1 MYFRDLYCGYCQ
13 VLAVF
18 RPAGT
23 ASTGTASTASTR
35 SSTKILVMCAVYW
48 EYEVYSDHLS
58 VHRRFDNF
66 ILILLQ
72 TAFTVH
78 GWSHE
83 CELMQIAF
91 GEGTG
96 ILGVLA
102 VFLEYML
109 RALAISTGS
118 TLLIL

>member
-48 EYEVYSDHLS
+48 EYEVYLEHLS
-58 VHRRFDNF
+58 VHRCFDNF
-66 ILILLQ
+66 IRNLLQ
-72 TAFTVH
+72 TAFTVYR
-78 GWSHE
+78 W
-83 CELMQIAF
+83 
-91 GEGTG
+91 
-96 ILGVLA
+96 
-102 VFLEYML
+102 
-109 RALAISTGS
+109 
-118 TLLIL
+118 